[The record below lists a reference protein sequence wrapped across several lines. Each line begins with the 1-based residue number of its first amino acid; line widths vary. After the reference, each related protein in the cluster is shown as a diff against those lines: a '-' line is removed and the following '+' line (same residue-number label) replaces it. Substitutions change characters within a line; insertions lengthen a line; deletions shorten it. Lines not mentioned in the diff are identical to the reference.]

1 MCIGIPKGLKFLMYG
16 TKGGNLMKIDNLTL
30 MNFRNY
36 ESLNISFGDL
46 NIIYGL
52 NGSGKTNIIEA
63 IYTLA
68 LTKSFRINNDKV
80 MIKKGKIKAKI
91 NGNVFKNNDENEFGV
106 EISNEGKIVT
116 INGEKQD
123 KVSDYVSRV
132 NVILFNPSDTRLIDE
147 APSERRRLLNIEISQ
162 IYKEYLVIL
171 ANYQKILK
179 QRNFYLRGMYVNG
192 NYTSTYLDILTKKLI
207 EYGSIICKYRENFI
221 DNINKY
227 ITSNYEKI
235 FGSGT
240 LRVRYVSTFKKKD
253 EETLFKRYK
262 ENYQK
267 ELSVGKTLEGIHHDD
282 IVFIL
287 DNNNLK
293 EWGSEGQRKNAII
306 SFKLAEINVV
316 NEIKGY
322 YPILILDD
330 LFSELDKN
338 KITNML
344 GMLDRNVQT
353 FITTTDLKNISKK
366 VIKDAKKFK
375 VTDGILEEE

>member
-1 MCIGIPKGLKFLMYG
+1 
-16 TKGGNLMKIDNLTL
+16 MKIDSLSL

-36 ESLNISFGDL
+36 ETLNISFGNL

-52 NGSGKTNIIEA
+52 NGSGKTNIVEA
-63 IYTLA
+63 IYMLA
-68 LTKSFRINNDKV
+68 LTKSFRINNDKI

-91 NGNVFKNNDENEFGV
+91 KGNVLKKNDENEFGV
-106 EISNEGKIVT
+106 EISNDGKIVT

-123 KVSDYVSRV
+123 KVSDYVSRI
-132 NVILFNPSDTRLIDE
+132 NVILFNPSDTRLIDD
-147 APSERRRLLNIEISQ
+147 APSERRKMLNIEISQ
-162 IYKEYLVIL
+162 IYKEYLVVL
-171 ANYQKILK
+171 TNYQRILK
-179 QRNFYLRGMYVNG
+179 QRNFYIRGMYING
-192 NYTSTYLDILTKKLI
+192 SYTSEYLDILTKKLV
-207 EYGSIICKYRENFI
+207 EYGKVICKYRQDFI

-240 LRVRYVSTFKKKD
+240 LKIRYVSTFKNKSEDDLIKK
-253 EETLFKRYK
+253 FKD
-262 ENYQK
+262 NYQK

-282 IVFIL
+282 IMFIL

-306 SFKLAEINVV
+306 SFKLAEINVI
-316 NEIKGY
+316 NEIKNY

-330 LFSELDKN
+330 LFSELDKE
-338 KITNML
+338 KITNLL

-366 VIKDAKKFK
+366 VIKDAKKIK
-375 VTDGILEEE
+375 VCDGAIEEE

>member
-1 MCIGIPKGLKFLMYG
+1 
-16 TKGGNLMKIDNLTL
+16 MKIDSLSL

-36 ESLNISFGDL
+36 ETLNISFGDL

-91 NGNVFKNNDENEFGV
+91 KGNVLKNGDENTFGV
-106 EISNEGKIVT
+106 EISNDGKVVT

-123 KVSDYVSRV
+123 KVSDYVSRI

-147 APSERRRLLNIEISQ
+147 SPMIRRKMLNIEISQ

-171 ANYQKILK
+171 TNYQRILK

-192 NYTSTYLDILTKKLI
+192 SYTNTYLDILTKKLI
-207 EYGSIICKYRENFI
+207 EYGSIICKYREKFV

-227 ITSNYEKI
+227 IASNYEKI

-240 LRVRYVSTFKKKD
+240 LKIRYVSTFKNKSED
-253 EETLFKRYK
+253 DLIKRYK
-262 ENYQK
+262 DNYQK

-282 IVFIL
+282 IVFVL

-306 SFKLAEINVV
+306 SFKLAEINVI
-316 NEIKGY
+316 NEIKKY

-330 LFSELDKN
+330 LFSELDKE
-338 KITNML
+338 KVTNLL

-353 FITTTDLKNISKK
+353 FMTTTDLKNISKK

-375 VTDGILEEE
+375 VNDGILEEE

>member
-1 MCIGIPKGLKFLMYG
+1 
-16 TKGGNLMKIDNLTL
+16 MKIDSLSL

-36 ESLNISFGDL
+36 ETLNISFGNL

-52 NGSGKTNIIEA
+52 NGSGKTNIVEA
-63 IYTLA
+63 IYMLA
-68 LTKSFRINNDKV
+68 LTKSFRINNDKI

-91 NGNVFKNNDENEFGV
+91 KGNVLKKNDENEFGV
-106 EISNEGKIVT
+106 EISNDGKIVT

-123 KVSDYVSRV
+123 KVSDYVSRI
-132 NVILFNPSDTRLIDE
+132 NVILFNPSDTRLIDD
-147 APSERRRLLNIEISQ
+147 APSERRKMLNIEISQ
-162 IYKEYLVIL
+162 IYKEYLVVL
-171 ANYQKILK
+171 TNYQRILK
-179 QRNFYLRGMYVNG
+179 QRNFYIRGMYING
-192 NYTSTYLDILTKKLI
+192 SYTSEYLDILTKKLV
-207 EYGSIICKYRENFI
+207 EYGKVICKYRQDFI

-227 ITSNYEKI
+227 IKSNYEKI

-240 LRVRYVSTFKKKD
+240 LKIRYFSTFKNKSEDDLIKRFKD
-253 EETLFKRYK
+253 
-262 ENYQK
+262 NYQK

-282 IVFIL
+282 IMFIL

-306 SFKLAEINVV
+306 SFKLAEINVI

-330 LFSELDKN
+330 LFSELDKE
-338 KITNML
+338 KITNLL

-366 VIKDAKKFK
+366 VIKDAKKIK
-375 VTDGILEEE
+375 VCDGAIEEE

>member
-1 MCIGIPKGLKFLMYG
+1 
-16 TKGGNLMKIDNLTL
+16 MKIDSLSL

-36 ESLNISFGDL
+36 ETLNISFGNL

-52 NGSGKTNIIEA
+52 NGSGKTNIVEA
-63 IYTLA
+63 IYMLA
-68 LTKSFRINNDKV
+68 LTKSFRINNDKI

-91 NGNVFKNNDENEFGV
+91 KGNVLKKNDENEFGV
-106 EISNEGKIVT
+106 EISNDGKIVT

-123 KVSDYVSRV
+123 KVSDYVSRI

-147 APSERRRLLNIEISQ
+147 APSERRKMLNIEISQ
-162 IYKEYLVIL
+162 IYKEYLVVL
-171 ANYQKILK
+171 TNYQRILK
-179 QRNFYLRGMYVNG
+179 QRNFYIRGMYING
-192 NYTSTYLDILTKKLI
+192 SYTSEYLDILTKKLV
-207 EYGSIICKYRENFI
+207 EYGKVICKYRQDFI

-227 ITSNYEKI
+227 IKSNYEKI

-240 LRVRYVSTFKKKD
+240 LKVRYVSTFKNKSEDDLIKRFKD
-253 EETLFKRYK
+253 
-262 ENYQK
+262 NYQK

-282 IVFIL
+282 IMFIL

-306 SFKLAEINVV
+306 SFKLAEINVI

-330 LFSELDKN
+330 LFSELDKE
-338 KITNML
+338 KITNLL

-366 VIKDAKKFK
+366 VIKDAKKIK
-375 VTDGILEEE
+375 VCDGAIEEE

>member
-1 MCIGIPKGLKFLMYG
+1 
-16 TKGGNLMKIDNLTL
+16 MKIDSLSL

-36 ESLNISFGDL
+36 ETLNISFGDL

-91 NGNVFKNNDENEFGV
+91 KGNVLKNGDENTFGV
-106 EISNEGKIVT
+106 EISNDGKVVT

-123 KVSDYVSRV
+123 KVSYYVSRI

-147 APSERRRLLNIEISQ
+147 SPMIRRKMLNIEISQ

-171 ANYQKILK
+171 TNYQRILK

-192 NYTSTYLDILTKKLI
+192 SYTNTYLDILTKKLI
-207 EYGSIICKYRENFI
+207 EYGSIICKYREKFL

-227 ITSNYEKI
+227 IASNYEKI

-240 LRVRYVSTFKKKD
+240 LKIRYVSTFKNKSED
-253 EETLFKRYK
+253 DLIKRYK
-262 ENYQK
+262 DNYQK

-282 IVFIL
+282 IVFVL

-306 SFKLAEINVV
+306 SFKLAEINVI

-330 LFSELDKN
+330 LFSELDKE
-338 KITNML
+338 KVTNLL

-353 FITTTDLKNISKK
+353 FMTTTDLKNISKK

-375 VTDGILEEE
+375 VNDGILEEE

>member
-1 MCIGIPKGLKFLMYG
+1 
-16 TKGGNLMKIDNLTL
+16 MKIDSLSL
-30 MNFRNY
+30 MNFRHY
-36 ESLNISFGDL
+36 ETLNISFGDL

-91 NGNVFKNNDENEFGV
+91 KGNVLKNGDENTFGV
-106 EISNEGKIVT
+106 EISNDGKVVT

-123 KVSDYVSRV
+123 KVSDYVSRI

-147 APSERRRLLNIEISQ
+147 SPMIRRKMLNIEISQ

-171 ANYQKILK
+171 TNYQRILK

-192 NYTSTYLDILTKKLI
+192 SYTNTYLDILTKKLI
-207 EYGSIICKYRENFI
+207 EYGSIICKYREKFV

-227 ITSNYEKI
+227 IASNYEKI

-240 LRVRYVSTFKKKD
+240 LKIRYVSTFKNKSED
-253 EETLFKRYK
+253 DLIKRYK
-262 ENYQK
+262 DNYQK

-282 IVFIL
+282 IVFVL

-306 SFKLAEINVV
+306 SFKLAEISVI

-330 LFSELDKN
+330 LFSELDKE
-338 KITNML
+338 KVTNLL

-353 FITTTDLKNISKK
+353 FMTTTDLKNISKK

-375 VTDGILEEE
+375 VNDGILEEE

>member
-1 MCIGIPKGLKFLMYG
+1 
-16 TKGGNLMKIDNLTL
+16 MKIDSLSL

-36 ESLNISFGDL
+36 ETLNISFGNL

-52 NGSGKTNIIEA
+52 NGSGKTNIVEA
-63 IYTLA
+63 IYMLA
-68 LTKSFRINNDKV
+68 LTKSFRINNDKI

-91 NGNVFKNNDENEFGV
+91 KGNVLKKNDENEFGV
-106 EISNEGKIVT
+106 EISNDGKIVT

-123 KVSDYVSRV
+123 KVSDYVSRI
-132 NVILFNPSDTRLIDE
+132 NVILFNPSDTRLIDD
-147 APSERRRLLNIEISQ
+147 APSERRKMLNIEISQ
-162 IYKEYLVIL
+162 IYKEYLVVL
-171 ANYQKILK
+171 TNYQRILK
-179 QRNFYLRGMYVNG
+179 QRNFYIRGMYING
-192 NYTSTYLDILTKKLI
+192 SYTSEYLDILTKKLV
-207 EYGSIICKYRENFI
+207 EYGKVICKYRQDFI

-227 ITSNYEKI
+227 IISNYEKI

-240 LRVRYVSTFKKKD
+240 LKIRYVSTFKNKSEDDLIKRFKD
-253 EETLFKRYK
+253 
-262 ENYQK
+262 NYQK

-282 IVFIL
+282 VMFIL

-306 SFKLAEINVV
+306 SFKLAEINVI

-330 LFSELDKN
+330 LFSELDKE
-338 KITNML
+338 KITNLL

-366 VIKDAKKFK
+366 VIKDAKKIK
-375 VTDGILEEE
+375 VCDGAIEEE

>member
-1 MCIGIPKGLKFLMYG
+1 
-16 TKGGNLMKIDNLTL
+16 MKIDSLSL

-36 ESLNISFGDL
+36 ETLNISFGDL

-91 NGNVFKNNDENEFGV
+91 KGNVLKNGDENTFGV
-106 EISNEGKIVT
+106 EISNDGKVVT

-123 KVSDYVSRV
+123 KVSDYVSRI

-147 APSERRRLLNIEISQ
+147 TPMIRRKMLNIEISQ

-171 ANYQKILK
+171 TNYQRILK

-192 NYTSTYLDILTKKLI
+192 SYTNTYLDILTKKLI
-207 EYGSIICKYRENFI
+207 EYGSIICKYREKFV

-227 ITSNYEKI
+227 IASNYEKI

-240 LRVRYVSTFKKKD
+240 LKIRYVSTFKNKSED
-253 EETLFKRYK
+253 DLIKRYK
-262 ENYQK
+262 DNYQK

-282 IVFIL
+282 IVFVL

-306 SFKLAEINVV
+306 SFKLAEINVI

-330 LFSELDKN
+330 LFSELDKE
-338 KITNML
+338 KVTNLL

-353 FITTTDLKNISKK
+353 FMTTTDLKNISKK

-375 VTDGILEEE
+375 VNDGILEEE

>member
-1 MCIGIPKGLKFLMYG
+1 
-16 TKGGNLMKIDNLTL
+16 MKIDSLSL

-36 ESLNISFGDL
+36 ETLNISFGDL

-91 NGNVFKNNDENEFGV
+91 KGNVLKNGDENTFGV
-106 EISNEGKIVT
+106 EISNDGKVVT
-116 INGEKQD
+116 INGENQD
-123 KVSDYVSRV
+123 KVSDYVSRI

-147 APSERRRLLNIEISQ
+147 SPMIRRKMLNIEISQ

-171 ANYQKILK
+171 TNYQRILK

-192 NYTSTYLDILTKKLI
+192 SYTNTYLDILTKKLI
-207 EYGSIICKYRENFI
+207 EYGSIICKYREKFV

-227 ITSNYEKI
+227 IASNYEKI

-240 LRVRYVSTFKKKD
+240 LKIRYVSTFKNKSED
-253 EETLFKRYK
+253 DLIKRYK
-262 ENYQK
+262 DNYQK

-282 IVFIL
+282 IVFVL

-306 SFKLAEINVV
+306 SFKLAEISVI

-330 LFSELDKN
+330 LFSELDKE
-338 KITNML
+338 KVTNLL

-353 FITTTDLKNISKK
+353 FMTTTDLKNISKK

-375 VTDGILEEE
+375 VNDGILEEE

>member
-1 MCIGIPKGLKFLMYG
+1 
-16 TKGGNLMKIDNLTL
+16 MKIDSLSL

-36 ESLNISFGDL
+36 ETLNISFGNL

-52 NGSGKTNIIEA
+52 NGSGKTNIVEA
-63 IYTLA
+63 IYMLA
-68 LTKSFRINNDKV
+68 LTKSFRINNDKI

-91 NGNVFKNNDENEFGV
+91 KGNVLKKNDENEFGV
-106 EISNEGKIVT
+106 EISNDGKIVT

-123 KVSDYVSRV
+123 KVSDYVSRI
-132 NVILFNPSDTRLIDE
+132 NVILFNPSDTRLIDD
-147 APSERRRLLNIEISQ
+147 APSERRKMLNIEISQ
-162 IYKEYLVIL
+162 IYKEYLVVL
-171 ANYQKILK
+171 TNYQRILK
-179 QRNFYLRGMYVNG
+179 QRNFYIRGMYING
-192 NYTSTYLDILTKKLI
+192 SYTSEYLDILTKKLV
-207 EYGSIICKYRENFI
+207 EYGKVICKYRQDFI

-227 ITSNYEKI
+227 IKSNYEKI

-240 LRVRYVSTFKKKD
+240 LKIRYVSTFKNKSEDDLIKRFKD
-253 EETLFKRYK
+253 
-262 ENYQK
+262 NYQK

-282 IVFIL
+282 IMFIL

-306 SFKLAEINVV
+306 SFKLAEINVI
-316 NEIKGY
+316 NEIKDY

-330 LFSELDKN
+330 LFSELDKE
-338 KITNML
+338 KITNLL

-366 VIKDAKKFK
+366 VIKDAKKIK
-375 VTDGILEEE
+375 VCDGAIEEE

>member
-1 MCIGIPKGLKFLMYG
+1 
-16 TKGGNLMKIDNLTL
+16 MKIDSLSL

-36 ESLNISFGDL
+36 ETLNISFGNL

-52 NGSGKTNIIEA
+52 NGSGKTNIVEA
-63 IYTLA
+63 IYMLA
-68 LTKSFRINNDKV
+68 LTKSFRINNDKI

-91 NGNVFKNNDENEFGV
+91 KGNVLKKNDENEFGV
-106 EISNEGKIVT
+106 EISNDGKIVA

-123 KVSDYVSRV
+123 KVSDYVSKI
-132 NVILFNPSDTRLIDE
+132 NVILFNPSDTRLIDD
-147 APSERRRLLNIEISQ
+147 APSERRKMLNIEISQ
-162 IYKEYLVIL
+162 IYKEYLVVL
-171 ANYQKILK
+171 TNYQRILK
-179 QRNFYLRGMYVNG
+179 QRNFYIRGMYING
-192 NYTSTYLDILTKKLI
+192 SYTSEYLDILTKKLV
-207 EYGSIICKYRENFI
+207 EYGKVICKYRQDFI

-227 ITSNYEKI
+227 IKSNYEKI

-240 LRVRYVSTFKKKD
+240 LKIRYVSTLKNKSEDDLIKRFKD
-253 EETLFKRYK
+253 
-262 ENYQK
+262 NYQK

-282 IVFIL
+282 IMFIL

-306 SFKLAEINVV
+306 SFKLAEINVI

-330 LFSELDKN
+330 LFSELDKE
-338 KITNML
+338 KITNLL

-366 VIKDAKKFK
+366 VIKDAKKIK
-375 VTDGILEEE
+375 VCDGAIEEE

>member
-1 MCIGIPKGLKFLMYG
+1 
-16 TKGGNLMKIDNLTL
+16 MKIDTLSL

-36 ESLNISFGDL
+36 ETLNISFGDL

-91 NGNVFKNNDENEFGV
+91 KGNVLKNGDENTFGV
-106 EISNEGKIVT
+106 EISNDGKVVT
-116 INGEKQD
+116 INDERQD
-123 KVSDYVSRV
+123 KVSDYVSRI

-147 APSERRRLLNIEISQ
+147 APMIRRKMLNIEISQ

-171 ANYQKILK
+171 TNYQRILK

-192 NYTSTYLDILTKKLI
+192 SYTNTYLDILTKKLI
-207 EYGSIICKYRENFI
+207 EYGSIICKYREKFV

-227 ITSNYEKI
+227 IASNYEKI

-240 LRVRYVSTFKKKD
+240 LKIRYVSTFKNKRD
-253 EETLFKRYK
+253 DDLIKRYK
-262 ENYQK
+262 DNYQK

-282 IVFIL
+282 IVFVL

-306 SFKLAEINVV
+306 SFKLAEISVI

-330 LFSELDKN
+330 LFSELDKE
-338 KITNML
+338 KVTNLL

-353 FITTTDLKNISKK
+353 FMTTTDLKNISKK

-375 VTDGILEEE
+375 VNDGILEEE

>member
-1 MCIGIPKGLKFLMYG
+1 
-16 TKGGNLMKIDNLTL
+16 MKIDNLSL

-36 ESLNISFGDL
+36 ETLNISFGDL

-91 NGNVFKNNDENEFGV
+91 KGNVLKNGDENTFGV
-106 EISNEGKIVT
+106 EISNDGKGVT

-123 KVSDYVSRV
+123 KVSDYVSRI

-147 APSERRRLLNIEISQ
+147 APMIRRKMLNIEISQ

-171 ANYQKILK
+171 TNYQRILK

-192 NYTSTYLDILTKKLI
+192 SYTNTYLDILTKKLI
-207 EYGSIICKYRENFI
+207 EYGSIICKYREKFV

-227 ITSNYEKI
+227 IASNYEKI

-240 LRVRYVSTFKKKD
+240 LKIRYVSTFKNKSED
-253 EETLFKRYK
+253 DLIKRYK
-262 ENYQK
+262 DNYQK

-282 IVFIL
+282 IVFVL

-306 SFKLAEINVV
+306 SFKLAEINVI

-330 LFSELDKN
+330 LFSELDKE
-338 KITNML
+338 KVTNLL

-375 VTDGILEEE
+375 VNDGILEEE

>member
-1 MCIGIPKGLKFLMYG
+1 
-16 TKGGNLMKIDNLTL
+16 MKIDSLSL

-36 ESLNISFGDL
+36 ETLNISFGNL

-52 NGSGKTNIIEA
+52 NGSGKTNIVEA
-63 IYTLA
+63 IYMLA
-68 LTKSFRINNDKV
+68 LTKSFRINNDKI

-91 NGNVFKNNDENEFGV
+91 KGNVLKKNDENEFGV
-106 EISNEGKIVT
+106 EISNDGKIVT

-123 KVSDYVSRV
+123 KVSDYVSKI
-132 NVILFNPSDTRLIDE
+132 NVILFNPSDTRLIDD
-147 APSERRRLLNIEISQ
+147 APSERRKMLNIEISQ
-162 IYKEYLVIL
+162 IYKEYLVVL
-171 ANYQKILK
+171 TNYQRILK
-179 QRNFYLRGMYVNG
+179 QRNFYIRGMYING
-192 NYTSTYLDILTKKLI
+192 SYTSEYLDILTKKLV
-207 EYGSIICKYRENFI
+207 EYGKVICKYRQDFI

-227 ITSNYEKI
+227 IISNYEKI

-240 LRVRYVSTFKKKD
+240 LKIRYVSTFKNKSEDDLIKRFKD
-253 EETLFKRYK
+253 
-262 ENYQK
+262 NYQK

-282 IVFIL
+282 IMFIL

-306 SFKLAEINVV
+306 SFKLAEINVI

-330 LFSELDKN
+330 LFSELDKE
-338 KITNML
+338 KITNLL

-366 VIKDAKKFK
+366 VIKDAKKIK
-375 VTDGILEEE
+375 VCDGVIEEE

>member
-1 MCIGIPKGLKFLMYG
+1 
-16 TKGGNLMKIDNLTL
+16 MKIDSLSL

-36 ESLNISFGDL
+36 ETLNISFGNL

-52 NGSGKTNIIEA
+52 NGSGKTNIVEA
-63 IYTLA
+63 IYMLA
-68 LTKSFRINNDKV
+68 LTKSFRINNDKI

-91 NGNVFKNNDENEFGV
+91 KGNVLKKNDENEFGV
-106 EISNEGKIVT
+106 EISNDGKIVT

-123 KVSDYVSRV
+123 KVSDYVSRI
-132 NVILFNPSDTRLIDE
+132 NVILFNPNDTRLIDD
-147 APSERRRLLNIEISQ
+147 APSERRKMLNIEISQ
-162 IYKEYLVIL
+162 IYKEYLVVL
-171 ANYQKILK
+171 TNYQRILK
-179 QRNFYLRGMYVNG
+179 QRNFYIRGMYING
-192 NYTSTYLDILTKKLI
+192 SYTSEYLDILTKKLV
-207 EYGSIICKYRENFI
+207 EYGKVICKYRQDFI

-227 ITSNYEKI
+227 IKSNYEKI

-240 LRVRYVSTFKKKD
+240 LKIRYVSTFKNKSEDDLIKRFKD
-253 EETLFKRYK
+253 
-262 ENYQK
+262 NYQK

-282 IVFIL
+282 IMFIL

-306 SFKLAEINVV
+306 SFKLAEINVI

-330 LFSELDKN
+330 LFSELDKE
-338 KITNML
+338 KITNLL

-366 VIKDAKKFK
+366 VIKDAKKIK
-375 VTDGILEEE
+375 VCDGAIEEE

>member
-1 MCIGIPKGLKFLMYG
+1 
-16 TKGGNLMKIDNLTL
+16 MKIDSLSL

-36 ESLNISFGDL
+36 ETLNISFGDL

-91 NGNVFKNNDENEFGV
+91 KGNVLKNGDENTFGV
-106 EISNEGKIVT
+106 EISNDGKVVT

-123 KVSDYVSRV
+123 KVSDYVSRI

-147 APSERRRLLNIEISQ
+147 SPMIRRKMLNIEISQ

-171 ANYQKILK
+171 TNYQRILK

-192 NYTSTYLDILTKKLI
+192 SYTNTYLDILTKKLI
-207 EYGSIICKYRENFI
+207 EFGSIICKYREKFV

-227 ITSNYEKI
+227 IASNYEKI

-240 LRVRYVSTFKKKD
+240 LKIRYVSTFKNKSED
-253 EETLFKRYK
+253 DLIKRYK
-262 ENYQK
+262 DNYQK

-282 IVFIL
+282 IVFVL

-306 SFKLAEINVV
+306 SFKLAEISVI

-330 LFSELDKN
+330 LFSELDKV
-338 KITNML
+338 KVTNLL

-353 FITTTDLKNISKK
+353 FMTTTDLKNISKK

-375 VTDGILEEE
+375 VNDGILEEE

>member
-1 MCIGIPKGLKFLMYG
+1 
-16 TKGGNLMKIDNLTL
+16 MKIDSLSL

-36 ESLNISFGDL
+36 ETLNISFGDL

-91 NGNVFKNNDENEFGV
+91 KGNVLKNGDENTFGV
-106 EISNEGKIVT
+106 EISNDGKVVT

-123 KVSDYVSRV
+123 KVSDYVSRI

-147 APSERRRLLNIEISQ
+147 SPMIRRKMLNIEISQ

-171 ANYQKILK
+171 TNYQRILK

-192 NYTSTYLDILTKKLI
+192 SYTNTYLDILTKKLI
-207 EYGSIICKYRENFI
+207 EYGSIICKYREKFV

-227 ITSNYEKI
+227 IASNYEKI

-240 LRVRYVSTFKKKD
+240 LKIRYVSTFKNKSED
-253 EETLFKRYK
+253 DLIKRYK
-262 ENYQK
+262 DNYQK
-267 ELSVGKTLEGIHHDD
+267 ELSVGKTLEVIHHDD
-282 IVFIL
+282 ILFVL

-306 SFKLAEINVV
+306 SFKLAEINVI

-330 LFSELDKN
+330 LFSELDKV
-338 KITNML
+338 KVTNLL

-353 FITTTDLKNISKK
+353 FMTTTDLKNISKK

-375 VTDGILEEE
+375 VNDGILEEE

>member
-1 MCIGIPKGLKFLMYG
+1 
-16 TKGGNLMKIDNLTL
+16 MKIDSLSL

-36 ESLNISFGDL
+36 ETLNISFGNL

-52 NGSGKTNIIEA
+52 NGSGKTNIVEA
-63 IYTLA
+63 IYMLA
-68 LTKSFRINNDKV
+68 LTKSFRINNDKI

-91 NGNVFKNNDENEFGV
+91 KGNVLKKNDENEFGV
-106 EISNEGKIVT
+106 EISNDGKIVT

-123 KVSDYVSRV
+123 KVSDYVSRI

-147 APSERRRLLNIEISQ
+147 SPMIRRKMLNIEISQ
-162 IYKEYLVIL
+162 IYKEYLVVL
-171 ANYQKILK
+171 TNYQRILK
-179 QRNFYLRGMYVNG
+179 QRNFYIRGMYING
-192 NYTSTYLDILTKKLI
+192 SYTSEYLDILTKKLV
-207 EYGSIICKYRENFI
+207 EYGKVICKYRQDFI

-227 ITSNYEKI
+227 IKSNYEKI

-240 LRVRYVSTFKKKD
+240 LKIRYVSTFKNKSEDDLIKRFKD
-253 EETLFKRYK
+253 
-262 ENYQK
+262 NYQK

-282 IVFIL
+282 IMFIL

-306 SFKLAEINVV
+306 SFKLAEINVI

-330 LFSELDKN
+330 LFSELDKE
-338 KITNML
+338 KITNLL

-366 VIKDAKKFK
+366 VIKDAKKIK
-375 VTDGILEEE
+375 VCDGAIEEE

>member
-1 MCIGIPKGLKFLMYG
+1 
-16 TKGGNLMKIDNLTL
+16 MKIDSLSL
-30 MNFRNY
+30 INFRNY
-36 ESLNISFGDL
+36 ETLNISFGNL

-52 NGSGKTNIIEA
+52 NGSGKTNIVEA
-63 IYTLA
+63 IYMLA
-68 LTKSFRINNDKV
+68 LTKSFRINNDKI

-91 NGNVFKNNDENEFGV
+91 KGNVLKKNDENEFGV
-106 EISNEGKIVT
+106 EISNDGKIVT

-123 KVSDYVSRV
+123 KVSDYVSRI
-132 NVILFNPSDTRLIDE
+132 NVILFNPSDTRLIDD
-147 APSERRRLLNIEISQ
+147 APSERRKMLNIEISQ
-162 IYKEYLVIL
+162 IYKEYLVVL
-171 ANYQKILK
+171 TNYQRILK
-179 QRNFYLRGMYVNG
+179 QRNFYIRGMYING
-192 NYTSTYLDILTKKLI
+192 SYTGEYLDILTKKLV
-207 EYGSIICKYRENFI
+207 EYGKVICKYRQDFI

-240 LRVRYVSTFKKKD
+240 LKIRYVSTFKNKSEDDLIKRFKD
-253 EETLFKRYK
+253 
-262 ENYQK
+262 NYQK

-282 IVFIL
+282 IMFIL

-306 SFKLAEINVV
+306 SFKLAEINVI
-316 NEIKGY
+316 NEIKNY

-330 LFSELDKN
+330 LFSELDKE
-338 KITNML
+338 KITNLL

-366 VIKDAKKFK
+366 VIKDAKKIK
-375 VTDGILEEE
+375 VCDGAIEEE

>member
-1 MCIGIPKGLKFLMYG
+1 
-16 TKGGNLMKIDNLTL
+16 MKIDSLIL

-36 ESLNISFGDL
+36 ETLNISFGNL

-52 NGSGKTNIIEA
+52 NGSGKTNIVEA
-63 IYTLA
+63 IYMLA
-68 LTKSFRINNDKV
+68 LTKSFRINNDKI

-91 NGNVFKNNDENEFGV
+91 KGNVLKKNDENEFGV
-106 EISNEGKIVT
+106 EISNDGKIVT

-123 KVSDYVSRV
+123 KVSDYVSRI
-132 NVILFNPSDTRLIDE
+132 NVILFNPSDTRLIDD
-147 APSERRRLLNIEISQ
+147 APSERRKMLNIEISQ
-162 IYKEYLVIL
+162 IYKEYLVVL
-171 ANYQKILK
+171 TNYQRILK
-179 QRNFYLRGMYVNG
+179 QRNFYIRGMYING
-192 NYTSTYLDILTKKLI
+192 SYTSEYLDILTKKLV
-207 EYGSIICKYRENFI
+207 EYGKVICKYRQDFI

-227 ITSNYEKI
+227 IKSNYEKI

-240 LRVRYVSTFKKKD
+240 LKIRYVSTFKNKSEDDLIKRFKD
-253 EETLFKRYK
+253 
-262 ENYQK
+262 NYQK

-282 IVFIL
+282 IMFIL

-306 SFKLAEINVV
+306 SFKLAEINVI

-330 LFSELDKN
+330 LFSELDKE
-338 KITNML
+338 KITNLL

-366 VIKDAKKFK
+366 VIKDAKKIK
-375 VTDGILEEE
+375 VCDGAIEEE

>member
-1 MCIGIPKGLKFLMYG
+1 
-16 TKGGNLMKIDNLTL
+16 MKIDSLSL

-36 ESLNISFGDL
+36 ETLNISFGNL

-52 NGSGKTNIIEA
+52 NGSGKTNIVEA
-63 IYTLA
+63 IYMLA
-68 LTKSFRINNDKV
+68 LTKSFRINNDKI

-91 NGNVFKNNDENEFGV
+91 KGNVLKKNDENEFGV
-106 EISNEGKIVT
+106 EISNDGKIVT

-123 KVSDYVSRV
+123 KVSDYVSRI
-132 NVILFNPSDTRLIDE
+132 NVILFNPSDTRLIDD
-147 APSERRRLLNIEISQ
+147 APSERRKMLNIEISQ
-162 IYKEYLVIL
+162 IYKEYLVVL
-171 ANYQKILK
+171 TNYQRILK
-179 QRNFYLRGMYVNG
+179 QRNFYIRGMYING
-192 NYTSTYLDILTKKLI
+192 SYTSEYLVILTKKLV
-207 EYGSIICKYRENFI
+207 EYGKVICKYRQDFI

-240 LRVRYVSTFKKKD
+240 LKIRYVSTFKNKSEDDLIKRFKD
-253 EETLFKRYK
+253 
-262 ENYQK
+262 NYQK

-282 IVFIL
+282 IMFIL

-306 SFKLAEINVV
+306 SFKLAEINVI

-330 LFSELDKN
+330 LFSELDKE
-338 KITNML
+338 KITNLL

-366 VIKDAKKFK
+366 VIKDAKKIK
-375 VTDGILEEE
+375 VCDGAIEEE

>member
-1 MCIGIPKGLKFLMYG
+1 
-16 TKGGNLMKIDNLTL
+16 MKIDSLSL

-36 ESLNISFGDL
+36 ETLNISFGNL

-52 NGSGKTNIIEA
+52 NGSGKTNIVEA
-63 IYTLA
+63 IYMLA
-68 LTKSFRINNDKV
+68 LTKSFRINNDKI

-91 NGNVFKNNDENEFGV
+91 RGNVLKKNDENEFGV
-106 EISNEGKIVT
+106 EISNDGKIVT

-123 KVSDYVSRV
+123 KVSDYVSKI
-132 NVILFNPSDTRLIDE
+132 NVILFNPSDTRLIDD
-147 APSERRRLLNIEISQ
+147 APSERRKMLNIEISQ
-162 IYKEYLVIL
+162 IYKEYLVVL
-171 ANYQKILK
+171 TNYQRILK
-179 QRNFYLRGMYVNG
+179 QRNFYIRGMYING
-192 NYTSTYLDILTKKLI
+192 SYTSEYLDILTKKLV
-207 EYGSIICKYRENFI
+207 EYGKVISKYRQDFI

-227 ITSNYEKI
+227 VTSNYEKI

-240 LRVRYVSTFKKKD
+240 LKIRYVSTFKNKSEDDLIKRFKD
-253 EETLFKRYK
+253 
-262 ENYQK
+262 NYQK

-282 IVFIL
+282 IMFIL

-306 SFKLAEINVV
+306 SFKLAEINVI

-330 LFSELDKN
+330 LFSELDKE
-338 KITNML
+338 KIINLL

-353 FITTTDLKNISKK
+353 FITTTDLKKISKK
-366 VIKDAKKFK
+366 VIKDAKKIK
-375 VTDGILEEE
+375 VCDGAIEEE

>member
-1 MCIGIPKGLKFLMYG
+1 
-16 TKGGNLMKIDNLTL
+16 MKIDSLSL

-36 ESLNISFGDL
+36 ETLNISFGNL

-52 NGSGKTNIIEA
+52 NGSGKTNIVEA
-63 IYTLA
+63 IYMLA
-68 LTKSFRINNDKV
+68 LTKSFRINNDKI

-91 NGNVFKNNDENEFGV
+91 KGNVLKKNDENEFGV
-106 EISNEGKIVT
+106 EISNDGKIVA

-123 KVSDYVSRV
+123 KVSDYVSRI
-132 NVILFNPSDTRLIDE
+132 NVILFNPSDTRLIDD
-147 APSERRRLLNIEISQ
+147 APSERRKMLNIEISQ
-162 IYKEYLVIL
+162 IYKEYLLVL
-171 ANYQKILK
+171 TNYQRILK
-179 QRNFYLRGMYVNG
+179 QRNFYIRGMYING
-192 NYTSTYLDILTKKLI
+192 SYTSEYLDILTKKLV
-207 EYGSIICKYRENFI
+207 EYGKVICKYRQDFI

-227 ITSNYEKI
+227 IKSNYEKI

-240 LRVRYVSTFKKKD
+240 LKIRYVSTFKNKSEDDLIKRFKD
-253 EETLFKRYK
+253 
-262 ENYQK
+262 NYQK

-282 IVFIL
+282 IMFIL

-306 SFKLAEINVV
+306 SFKLAEINVI

-330 LFSELDKN
+330 LFSELDKE
-338 KITNML
+338 KITNLL

-366 VIKDAKKFK
+366 VIKDAKKIK
-375 VTDGILEEE
+375 VCDGAIEEE

>member
-1 MCIGIPKGLKFLMYG
+1 
-16 TKGGNLMKIDNLTL
+16 MKIDSLSL

-36 ESLNISFGDL
+36 ETLNISFGDL

-91 NGNVFKNNDENEFGV
+91 KGNVLKNGDENTFGV
-106 EISNEGKIVT
+106 EISNDGKVVT

-123 KVSDYVSRV
+123 KVSDYVSKI

-147 APSERRRLLNIEISQ
+147 APMIRRKMLNIEISQ

-171 ANYQKILK
+171 TNYQRILK

-192 NYTSTYLDILTKKLI
+192 SYTNTYLDILTKKLI
-207 EYGSIICKYRENFI
+207 EYGSIICKYREKFV

-227 ITSNYEKI
+227 IASNYEKI

-240 LRVRYVSTFKKKD
+240 LKIRYVSTFKNKSED
-253 EETLFKRYK
+253 DLIKRYK
-262 ENYQK
+262 DNYQK

-282 IVFIL
+282 IVFVL

-306 SFKLAEINVV
+306 SFKLAEINVI

-330 LFSELDKN
+330 LFSELDKE
-338 KITNML
+338 KITNLL

-366 VIKDAKKFK
+366 VIKDAKKIK
-375 VTDGILEEE
+375 VCDGAIEEE

>member
-1 MCIGIPKGLKFLMYG
+1 
-16 TKGGNLMKIDNLTL
+16 MKIDSLSL

-36 ESLNISFGDL
+36 ETLNISFGNL

-52 NGSGKTNIIEA
+52 NGSGKTNIVEA
-63 IYTLA
+63 IYMLA
-68 LTKSFRINNDKV
+68 LTKSFRINNDKI

-91 NGNVFKNNDENEFGV
+91 KGNILKKNDENEFGV
-106 EISNEGKIVT
+106 EISNDGKIVT

-123 KVSDYVSRV
+123 KVSDYVSRI
-132 NVILFNPSDTRLIDE
+132 NVILFNPSDTRLIDD
-147 APSERRRLLNIEISQ
+147 APSERRKMLNIEISQ
-162 IYKEYLVIL
+162 IYKEYLVVL
-171 ANYQKILK
+171 TNYQRILK
-179 QRNFYLRGMYVNG
+179 QRNFYIRGMYING
-192 NYTSTYLDILTKKLI
+192 SYTSEYLDILTKKLV
-207 EYGSIICKYRENFI
+207 EYGKVICKYRQDFI

-227 ITSNYEKI
+227 IKSNYEKI

-240 LRVRYVSTFKKKD
+240 LKIRYVSTFKNKSEDDLIKRFKD
-253 EETLFKRYK
+253 
-262 ENYQK
+262 NYQK

-282 IVFIL
+282 IMFIL

-306 SFKLAEINVV
+306 SFKLAEINVI

-330 LFSELDKN
+330 LFSELDKE
-338 KITNML
+338 KITNLL

-366 VIKDAKKFK
+366 VIKDAKKIK
-375 VTDGILEEE
+375 VCDGAIEEE

>member
-1 MCIGIPKGLKFLMYG
+1 
-16 TKGGNLMKIDNLTL
+16 MKIDSLSL

-36 ESLNISFGDL
+36 ETLNISFGDL

-91 NGNVFKNNDENEFGV
+91 KGNVLKNGDENTFGV
-106 EISNEGKIVT
+106 EISNDGKVVT
-116 INGEKQD
+116 INDERQE
-123 KVSDYVSRV
+123 KVSDYVSRI

-147 APSERRRLLNIEISQ
+147 SPSERRKMLNIEISQ

-171 ANYQKILK
+171 TNYQRILK

-192 NYTSTYLDILTKKLI
+192 SYTNTYLDILTKKLI
-207 EYGSIICKYRENFI
+207 EYGSIICKYREKFV

-227 ITSNYEKI
+227 IASNYEKI

-240 LRVRYVSTFKKKD
+240 LKIRYVSTFKNKSED
-253 EETLFKRYK
+253 DLIKRYK
-262 ENYQK
+262 DNYQK

-282 IVFIL
+282 IVFVL

-306 SFKLAEINVV
+306 SFKLAEINVI

-330 LFSELDKN
+330 LFSELDKE
-338 KITNML
+338 KVTNLL

-353 FITTTDLKNISKK
+353 FMTTTDLKNISKK

-375 VTDGILEEE
+375 VNDGILEEE

>member
-1 MCIGIPKGLKFLMYG
+1 
-16 TKGGNLMKIDNLTL
+16 MKIDSLSL

-36 ESLNISFGDL
+36 ETLNISFGDL

-91 NGNVFKNNDENEFGV
+91 KGNVLKNGDENTFGV
-106 EISNEGKIVT
+106 EISNDGKVVT
-116 INGEKQD
+116 INDERQE
-123 KVSDYVSRV
+123 KVSDYVSRI

-147 APSERRRLLNIEISQ
+147 SPMIRRKMLNIEISQ

-171 ANYQKILK
+171 TNYQRILK

-192 NYTSTYLDILTKKLI
+192 SYTNTYLDILTKKLI
-207 EYGSIICKYRENFI
+207 EYGSIICKYREKFV

-227 ITSNYEKI
+227 IASNYEKI

-240 LRVRYVSTFKKKD
+240 LKIRYVSTFKNKSED
-253 EETLFKRYK
+253 DLIKRYK
-262 ENYQK
+262 DNYQK

-282 IVFIL
+282 IVFVL

-306 SFKLAEINVV
+306 SFKLAEINVI

-330 LFSELDKN
+330 LFSELDKE
-338 KITNML
+338 KVTNLL

-353 FITTTDLKNISKK
+353 FMTTTDLKNISKK

-375 VTDGILEEE
+375 VNDGILEEE

>member
-1 MCIGIPKGLKFLMYG
+1 
-16 TKGGNLMKIDNLTL
+16 MKIDSLSL

-36 ESLNISFGDL
+36 ETLNISFGDL

-91 NGNVFKNNDENEFGV
+91 KGNVLKNGDENTFGV
-106 EISNEGKIVT
+106 EISNDGKVVT

-123 KVSDYVSRV
+123 KVSDYVSRI

-147 APSERRRLLNIEISQ
+147 APMIRRKMLNIEISQ

-171 ANYQKILK
+171 TNYQRILK

-192 NYTSTYLDILTKKLI
+192 SYTNTYLDILTKKLI
-207 EYGSIICKYRENFI
+207 EYGSIICKYREKFV

-227 ITSNYEKI
+227 IASNYEKI

-240 LRVRYVSTFKKKD
+240 LKIRYVSTFKNKSED
-253 EETLFKRYK
+253 DLIKRYK
-262 ENYQK
+262 DNYQK

-282 IVFIL
+282 IVFVL

-306 SFKLAEINVV
+306 SFKLAEISVI

-330 LFSELDKN
+330 LFSELDKE
-338 KITNML
+338 KVTNLL

-353 FITTTDLKNISKK
+353 FMTTTDLKNISKK

-375 VTDGILEEE
+375 VNDGILEEE

>member
-1 MCIGIPKGLKFLMYG
+1 
-16 TKGGNLMKIDNLTL
+16 MKIDSLSL

-36 ESLNISFGDL
+36 ETLNISFGNL

-52 NGSGKTNIIEA
+52 NGSGKTNIVEA
-63 IYTLA
+63 IYMLA
-68 LTKSFRINNDKV
+68 LTKSFRINNDKI

-91 NGNVFKNNDENEFGV
+91 KGNVLKKNDENEFGV
-106 EISNEGKIVT
+106 EISNDGKIVA

-123 KVSDYVSRV
+123 KVSDYVSKI
-132 NVILFNPSDTRLIDE
+132 NVILFNPSDTRLIDD
-147 APSERRRLLNIEISQ
+147 APSERRKMLNIEISQ
-162 IYKEYLVIL
+162 IYKEYLVVL
-171 ANYQKILK
+171 TNYQRILK
-179 QRNFYLRGMYVNG
+179 QRNFYIRGMYING
-192 NYTSTYLDILTKKLI
+192 SYTSEYLDILTKKLV
-207 EYGSIICKYRENFI
+207 EYGKVICKYRQDFI

-227 ITSNYEKI
+227 IKSNYEKI

-240 LRVRYVSTFKKKD
+240 LKIRYISTFKNKSEDDLIKRFKD
-253 EETLFKRYK
+253 
-262 ENYQK
+262 NYQK

-282 IVFIL
+282 IMFIL

-306 SFKLAEINVV
+306 SFKLAEINVI

-330 LFSELDKN
+330 LFSELDKE
-338 KITNML
+338 KITNLL
-344 GMLDRNVQT
+344 GMFDRNVQT

-366 VIKDAKKFK
+366 VIKDAKKIK
-375 VTDGILEEE
+375 VCDGAIEEE

>member
-1 MCIGIPKGLKFLMYG
+1 
-16 TKGGNLMKIDNLTL
+16 MKIDSLSL

-36 ESLNISFGDL
+36 ETLNISFGNL

-52 NGSGKTNIIEA
+52 NGSGKTNIVEA
-63 IYTLA
+63 IYMLA
-68 LTKSFRINNDKV
+68 LTKSFRINNDKI

-91 NGNVFKNNDENEFGV
+91 KGNVLKKNDENEFGV
-106 EISNEGKIVT
+106 EISNDGKIVT

-123 KVSDYVSRV
+123 KVSDYVSRI

-147 APSERRRLLNIEISQ
+147 APSERRKMLNIEISQ
-162 IYKEYLVIL
+162 IYKEYLVVL
-171 ANYQKILK
+171 TNYQRILK
-179 QRNFYLRGMYVNG
+179 QRNFYIRGMYING
-192 NYTSTYLDILTKKLI
+192 SYTSEYLDILTKKLV
-207 EYGSIICKYRENFI
+207 EYGKVICKYRQDFI

-227 ITSNYEKI
+227 IKSNYEKI

-240 LRVRYVSTFKKKD
+240 LKIRYVSTFKNKSEDDLIKRFKD
-253 EETLFKRYK
+253 
-262 ENYQK
+262 NYQK

-282 IVFIL
+282 IMFIL

-306 SFKLAEINVV
+306 SFKLAEINVI

-330 LFSELDKN
+330 LFSELDKE
-338 KITNML
+338 KITNLL

-366 VIKDAKKFK
+366 VIKDAKKIK
-375 VTDGILEEE
+375 VCDGAIEEE

>member
-1 MCIGIPKGLKFLMYG
+1 
-16 TKGGNLMKIDNLTL
+16 MKIDSLSL

-36 ESLNISFGDL
+36 ETLNISFGNL

-52 NGSGKTNIIEA
+52 NGSGKTNIVEA
-63 IYTLA
+63 IYMLA
-68 LTKSFRINNDKV
+68 LTKSFRINNDKI

-91 NGNVFKNNDENEFGV
+91 KGNVLKKNDENEFGV
-106 EISNEGKIVT
+106 EISNDGKIVA

-123 KVSDYVSRV
+123 KVSDYVSKI
-132 NVILFNPSDTRLIDE
+132 NVILFNPSDTRLIDD
-147 APSERRRLLNIEISQ
+147 APSERRKMLNIEISQ
-162 IYKEYLVIL
+162 IYKEYLVVL
-171 ANYQKILK
+171 TNYQRILK
-179 QRNFYLRGMYVNG
+179 QRNFYIRGMYING
-192 NYTSTYLDILTKKLI
+192 SYTSEYLDILTKKLV
-207 EYGSIICKYRENFI
+207 EYGKVICKYRQDFI

-227 ITSNYEKI
+227 IKSNYEKI

-240 LRVRYVSTFKKKD
+240 LKIRYISTFKNKSEGDLIKRFKD
-253 EETLFKRYK
+253 
-262 ENYQK
+262 NYQK

-282 IVFIL
+282 IMFIL

-306 SFKLAEINVV
+306 SFKLAEINVI

-330 LFSELDKN
+330 LFSELDKE
-338 KITNML
+338 KITNLL

-366 VIKDAKKFK
+366 VIKDAKKIK
-375 VTDGILEEE
+375 VCDGAIEEE

>member
-1 MCIGIPKGLKFLMYG
+1 
-16 TKGGNLMKIDNLTL
+16 MKIDSLSL

-36 ESLNISFGDL
+36 ETLNISFENL

-52 NGSGKTNIIEA
+52 NGSGKTNIVEA
-63 IYTLA
+63 IYMLA
-68 LTKSFRINNDKV
+68 LTKSFRINNDKI

-91 NGNVFKNNDENEFGV
+91 KGNVLKKNDENEFGV
-106 EISNEGKIVT
+106 EISNDGKIVT

-123 KVSDYVSRV
+123 KVSDYVSRI
-132 NVILFNPSDTRLIDE
+132 NVILFNPSDTRLIDD
-147 APSERRRLLNIEISQ
+147 APSERRKMLNIEISQ
-162 IYKEYLVIL
+162 IYKEYLVVL
-171 ANYQKILK
+171 TNYQRILK
-179 QRNFYLRGMYVNG
+179 QRNFYIRGMYING
-192 NYTSTYLDILTKKLI
+192 SYTSEYLDILTKKLV
-207 EYGSIICKYRENFI
+207 EYGKVICKYRQDFI

-227 ITSNYEKI
+227 IKSNYEKI

-240 LRVRYVSTFKKKD
+240 LKIRYVSTFKNKSEDDLIKRFKD
-253 EETLFKRYK
+253 
-262 ENYQK
+262 NYQK

-282 IVFIL
+282 IMFIL

-306 SFKLAEINVV
+306 SFKLAEINVI

-330 LFSELDKN
+330 LFSELDKE
-338 KITNML
+338 KITNLL

-366 VIKDAKKFK
+366 VIKDAKKIK
-375 VTDGILEEE
+375 VCDGAIEEE